1 MIINDKH
8 TPIRQEFL
16 EHVKGLFYT
25 DQNVLPSA
33 TGDKFKDV
41 PRGFHHGDDRTVKRM
56 RRKRQNWA
64 TSFFPHWLNLLNASG
79 GEILPSHLMLGK
91 SVS

>member
-64 TSFFPHWLNLLNASG
+64 TSFFPHCQWRGNLAFPFNAG
-79 GEILPSHLMLGK
+79 QICELM
-91 SVS
+91 